1 MTMQELGSLGEF
13 IAAIGLV
20 FSLIYVGVEIRRS
33 RKLAAVEGV
42 ENRMS
47 AWNEWTRLLLVNPD
61 LRKVYLSG
69 SRDLNSLERDD
80 KYVFNQLMTLRYT
93 LLVRQIDRGMQLND
107 REAIDGAKGIL
118 LEQFSYEP
126 SLADWWRQHR
136 TEWRPTFR
144 EFVDKVLQDHE
155 EAST

>member
-1 MTMQELGSLGEF
+1 M
-13 IAAIGLV
+13 
-20 FSLIYVGVEIRRS
+20 IYVGVQIRQS
-33 RKLAAVEGV
+33 RKLAVVEGV

-69 SRDLNSLERDD
+69 SRDLNGLERDE

-93 LLVRQIDRGMQLND
+93 LLVRQFYRGMQLND

-126 SLADWWRQHR
+126 SHADWWRQHR

-144 EFVDKVLQDHE
+144 EFVDKALQEHE
-155 EAST
+155 KAST